1 MSIRATSRLW
11 RRPWAQTIRQRALR
25 SPPRTLAQDLYAFFT
40 KRPRLPAQ
48 GSNPTIARFRNAPAS
63 RTACP
68 CACTNLA
75 VSENTPLTHR
85 YFFKIYALDT
95 ELDLGAGATKEE
107 IVSAMEGYVLARGR
121 LLGTYQRG

>member
-25 SPPRTLAQDLYAFFT
+25 SPPRTLAQDPYAFFT

-48 GSNPTIARFRNAPAS
+48 GGDRTIARFCDAPAS

-68 CACTNLA
+68 RASKNLA
-75 VSENTPLTHR
+75 VSENTPLRAYRHLLSSPR
-85 YFFKIYALDT
+85 RSRREAVNGL
-95 ELDLGAGATKEE
+95 EE
-107 IVSAMEGYVLARGR
+107 AIG
-121 LLGTYQRG
+121 